1 MRFALIAACF
11 LGFALT
17 AAVGNLIQPLAKVLF
32 PPEEPPGGKLDK
44 KIKSAVSGP
53 EEPPEP
59 SRPKGLAAVGGLCF
73 ALGTLTAVGVGWTAA
88 CVIQPELLG
97 DESQMNTRLLIGLAG
112 GFLFGGVGLAED
124 LARLRPG
131 RVLGLRRGPRLALES
146 AAAVLVLVMLF
157 ASDCM
162 PTGAALPGLG
172 YCSFGPAAPVL
183 WFGVLLALAE
193 SARWSGEADGVLC
206 GAGFVM
212 TLGLIGVLGQLGYL
226 PLAVLPAALA
236 GSLLAFLLWNFPP
249 ARMLPGAAG
258 CLFVAGAVGCIP
270 LSVGRPL
277 LGAVLGLPFL
287 AEGGMVLLQ
296 VLWHKLTGKPL
307 FSTAPLSRWLQKRE
321 MSGPNIFY
329 LFCAL
334 ALGALVLALGFARG

>member
-146 AAAVLVLVMLF
+146 AAAVLVLLF

-162 PTGAALPGLG
+162 PTGPRCRGWAIVP
-172 YCSFGPAAPVL
+172 
-183 WFGVLLALAE
+183 
-193 SARWSGEADGVLC
+193 SARRPRCFGSGC
-206 GAGFVM
+206 CW
-212 TLGLIGVLGQLGYL
+212 
-226 PLAVLPAALA
+226 PWP
-236 GSLLAFLLWNFPP
+236 NPP
-249 ARMLPGAAG
+249 AGAARRTG
-258 CLFVAGAVGCIP
+258 SCAAQA
-270 LSVGRPL
+270 LS
-277 LGAVLGLPFL
+277 
-287 AEGGMVLLQ
+287 
-296 VLWHKLTGKPL
+296 
-307 FSTAPLSRWLQKRE
+307 
-321 MSGPNIFY
+321 
-329 LFCAL
+329 
-334 ALGALVLALGFARG
+334 